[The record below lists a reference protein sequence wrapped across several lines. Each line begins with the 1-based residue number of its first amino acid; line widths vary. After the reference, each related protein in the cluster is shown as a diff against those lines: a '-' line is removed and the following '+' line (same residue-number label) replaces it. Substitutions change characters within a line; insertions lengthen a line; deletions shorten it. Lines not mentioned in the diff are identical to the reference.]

1 MFDRLLVPT
10 DGSDVAQNATEYAT
24 GLASRF
30 GAEVHLVW
38 VLTEW
43 SPPLGV
49 ALPDDTVLTEAAEKF
64 LTEARESA
72 LAEGLD
78 VETAILE
85 TDDGVTEALLDY
97 AADMDIEAI
106 VMGTEG
112 RTGLDRLTLGSTTES
127 VLRQSEIPV
136 FTVRAE
142 TERDRPTFDR
152 ILAPTDGSKPSLAAV
167 DHAASLAV
175 ATGATLDI
183 LHVIEPAPGWD
194 GVSTGTL
201 NDALEDAG
209 ENTLDAAV
217 DRVTDL
223 GVSKVERSLVWGV
236 PHSAILKHAKKTGAD
251 CIVMGTRGRAGLTA
265 ELLGSVTQRVVRRSP
280 VPVVGLHGPKDEEQ
294 GEE

>member
-24 GLASRF
+24 GLARRF

-49 ALPDDTVLTEAAEKF
+49 ALPDDTALVEAAEDF
-64 LTEARESA
+64 LDEAAESVR
-72 LAEGLD
+72 AEGVD
-78 VETAILE
+78 VTTQILE
-85 TDDGVTEALLDY
+85 SDDGVADEIVDY
-97 AADMDIEAI
+97 AESAGVEAI

-112 RTGLDRLTLGSTTES
+112 RTGIGRLTLGSTTES
-127 VLRQSEIPV
+127 VLRQSELPV
-136 FTVRAE
+136 FTVREE
-142 TERDRPTFDR
+142 TDRMRPTFDR

-183 LHVIEPAPGWD
+183 LHVMEPAPGWD
-194 GVSTGTL
+194 GVSTGAL
-201 NDALEDAG
+201 NDALEEAG
-209 ENTLDAAV
+209 ENTLDAAI

-223 GVSKVERSLVWGV
+223 GVSSVERSLVWGV
-236 PHSAILKHAKKTGAD
+236 PHSAILRHAEETAAD
-251 CIVMGTRGRAGLTA
+251 CIVMGTRGRSGLTK

-280 VPVVGLHGPKDEEQ
+280 VPVVGLHGPSAEEQ
-294 GEE
+294 LEE